1 MTRIVGWM
9 AAAVLVTG
17 LSAGLYLVVQ
27 QSERQGADDAPAR
40 LASQVAAQLRQGGAV
55 DVAADDPGAVDIA
68 ASDEP
73 FFVVYDSADRPVA
86 GSGRLNSARPVI
98 PAGVLAE
105 ARRTGADQVTWQTS
119 DGRRFAT
126 VERRAGDDVVLGAQ
140 SLAPTEDRIDRL
152 GFIILV
158 AWVCL
163 LAVVVVGFVVD
174 RAVSRPAATDPT
186 ASAATTAR

>member
-1 MTRIVGWM
+1 MRIVGWM
-9 AAAVLVTG
+9 AAAVLATG
-17 LSAGLYLVVQ
+17 LCAGLYLVVQ

-40 LASQVAAQLRQGGAV
+40 LVSQVAAQLAQGGAV
-55 DVAADDPGAVDIA
+55 DVAADDPRTVDMA
-68 ASDEP
+68 ASDAP

-86 GSGRLNSARPVI
+86 GSGRLNGALAVI
-98 PAGVLAE
+98 PSGVLAE
-105 ARRTGADQVTWQTS
+105 ARRTGADHVTWQIS

-152 GFIILV
+152 GLLILV
-158 AWVCL
+158 TWLCL

-174 RAVSRPAATDPT
+174 RAVSRPA
-186 ASAATTAR
+186 R

>member
-1 MTRIVGWM
+1 MRIVEWM
-9 AAAVLVTG
+9 AAAVLATG
-17 LSAGLYLVVQ
+17 LCAGLYLVVQ
-27 QSERQGADDAPAR
+27 QSERQGADDAPTR
-40 LASQVAAQLRQGGAV
+40 LVSQVAAQLAQGGAV
-55 DVAADDPGAVDIA
+55 DVAADDPRTVDMA

-86 GSGRLNSARPVI
+86 GSGRLNGALAVI
-98 PAGVLAE
+98 PSGVLAE
-105 ARRTGADQVTWQTS
+105 ARRTGADHVTWQTS

-152 GFIILV
+152 GLLILV
-158 AWVCL
+158 TWLCL

-174 RAVSRPAATDPT
+174 RAVSRPAATDPA